1 MEGILITILM
11 FSVPILAAIIDKR
24 LRAARKAQP
33 QVHAEP
39 IIFEEEEE
47 PEEQEEAPRAIV
59 REPAVPVTAPVMPA
73 PAVKTVQAAPVVKA
87 APAAPAAPAAHHEDA
102 APIIRKKAVP
112 ESFPTA
118 EEIRG
123 DRRKLILYKEIM
135 TPKFDNE

>member
-39 IIFEEEEE
+39 IIFEEEEL
-47 PEEQEEAPRAIV
+47 EEQEEAPRAIV

-87 APAAPAAPAAHHEDA
+87 APAAPAAHHEDA
-102 APIIRKKAVP
+102 APIIREKAVP

>member
-39 IIFEEEEE
+39 IIFEEE

-87 APAAPAAPAAHHEDA
+87 APAAPAAHYEDA
-102 APIIRKKAVP
+102 APIIREKAVP
-112 ESFPTA
+112 ENFPTA

>member
-39 IIFEEEEE
+39 IIFEEEE

-102 APIIRKKAVP
+102 APIIREKAVS
-112 ESFPTA
+112 ENFPTA

>member
-39 IIFEEEEE
+39 IIFEEEE

-87 APAAPAAPAAHHEDA
+87 APAAPAAHHEDA
-102 APIIRKKAVP
+102 APIIREKAVP

>member
-73 PAVKTVQAAPVVKA
+73 PAVKTVQAAPVVKT
-87 APAAPAAPAAHHEDA
+87 APVAPAAHHEDA
-102 APIIRKKAVP
+102 APIIREKAVP

-118 EEIRG
+118 EEIRE

>member
-24 LRAARKAQP
+24 LKAARKAQP

-39 IIFEEEEE
+39 IIFEEE

-87 APAAPAAPAAHHEDA
+87 APAAPAAHHEDA
-102 APIIRKKAVP
+102 APIIREKAVP
-112 ESFPTA
+112 ENFPTA
-118 EEIRG
+118 EEIRE

>member
-24 LRAARKAQP
+24 LKAARKAQP

-87 APAAPAAPAAHHEDA
+87 APAAPAAHHEDA
-102 APIIRKKAVP
+102 APIIREKAVP
-112 ESFPTA
+112 ENFPTA

>member
-73 PAVKTVQAAPVVKA
+73 PAVKTVQAAPVVKT
-87 APAAPAAPAAHHEDA
+87 APAAPAAHHEDA

-118 EEIRG
+118 EEIRE

>member
-39 IIFEEEEE
+39 IIFEEEEL
-47 PEEQEEAPRAIV
+47 EEQEEAPRAIV
-59 REPAVPVTAPVMPA
+59 REPAVPVTAPVTPA

-87 APAAPAAPAAHHEDA
+87 APAAPAAHHEDA
-102 APIIRKKAVP
+102 APIIREKAVP
-112 ESFPTA
+112 ENFPTA

>member
-39 IIFEEEEE
+39 IIFEEEE

-73 PAVKTVQAAPVVKA
+73 PAVKTVQAAPVVK
-87 APAAPAAPAAHHEDA
+87 AAPAAPAAHHEDA

>member
-39 IIFEEEEE
+39 IIFEEE

-87 APAAPAAPAAHHEDA
+87 APTAPAAHREDA
-102 APIIRKKAVP
+102 APIIRKKTVP

>member
-87 APAAPAAPAAHHEDA
+87 APAAPAAQLENA
-102 APIIRKKAVP
+102 APMIREKAVP

-118 EEIRG
+118 EEIRE

>member
-87 APAAPAAPAAHHEDA
+87 APAAPTAHHEDA
-102 APIIRKKAVP
+102 APMIREKAVP

-118 EEIRG
+118 EEIRE

>member
-39 IIFEEEEE
+39 IIFEEEE

-87 APAAPAAPAAHHEDA
+87 APAAPAAHHEDA
-102 APIIRKKAVP
+102 APIIREKAVP
-112 ESFPTA
+112 ENFPTA

>member
-73 PAVKTVQAAPVVKA
+73 PAVKTVQAAP
-87 APAAPAAPAAHHEDA
+87 AAPAAHHEDA
-102 APIIRKKAVP
+102 APIIREKAVP
-112 ESFPTA
+112 ENFPTA

>member
-39 IIFEEEEE
+39 IIFEEEE
-47 PEEQEEAPRAIV
+47 PEEQEEAPRAIM

-87 APAAPAAPAAHHEDA
+87 APAAPAAHHEDA

-112 ESFPTA
+112 ENFPTA

>member
-87 APAAPAAPAAHHEDA
+87 APGAPAAHHEDA
-102 APIIRKKAVP
+102 APIIREKAVP
-112 ESFPTA
+112 ENFPTA

-135 TPKFDNE
+135 TPKFDND

>member
-39 IIFEEEEE
+39 VIFEEEE

-73 PAVKTVQAAPVVKA
+73 PAVKTVQAAPVVKT
-87 APAAPAAPAAHHEDA
+87 APAAPAAHHEDA
-102 APIIRKKAVP
+102 APIIREKAVP
-112 ESFPTA
+112 ENFPTA
-118 EEIRG
+118 EEIRE

>member
-47 PEEQEEAPRAIV
+47 PEDQEEAPRAIV
-59 REPAVPVTAPVMPA
+59 REPAAPVTAPVMPA

-87 APAAPAAPAAHHEDA
+87 APAAPAVHHEDA

>member
-59 REPAVPVTAPVMPA
+59 REPEVPVTAPVMPA
-73 PAVKTVQAAPVVKA
+73 PAVKTVQAAPVVK
-87 APAAPAAPAAHHEDA
+87 AAPAAPAAHHEDA

>member
-39 IIFEEEEE
+39 IIFEEEE

-59 REPAVPVTAPVMPA
+59 REQAVPVTAPVMPA

-87 APAAPAAPAAHHEDA
+87 APAAPAAHHEDA
-102 APIIRKKAVP
+102 APMIRKKAVP
-112 ESFPTA
+112 ENFPTA
-118 EEIRG
+118 EEIRE

>member
-1 MEGILITILM
+1 MV
-11 FSVPILAAIIDKR
+11 SVPILAAIIDKR

-87 APAAPAAPAAHHEDA
+87 APGAPAAHHEDA
-102 APIIRKKAVP
+102 APIIREKAVP
-112 ESFPTA
+112 ENFPTA

>member
-1 MEGILITILM
+1 MEGILITIMM

-39 IIFEEEEE
+39 IIFEEE

-87 APAAPAAPAAHHEDA
+87 APAAPTAQLENAAPM
-102 APIIRKKAVP
+102 IRKKAVP

-118 EEIRG
+118 EEIRE

>member
-24 LRAARKAQP
+24 LKAARKAQP

-87 APAAPAAPAAHHEDA
+87 APAAPAAHHEDA
-102 APIIRKKAVP
+102 APIIREKAVP

>member
-39 IIFEEEEE
+39 IIFEEEE

-87 APAAPAAPAAHHEDA
+87 APAAPVAHHEDA
-102 APIIRKKAVP
+102 APIIREKAVP

>member
-73 PAVKTVQAAPVVKA
+73 PAVKTFQAAPVVKA
-87 APAAPAAPAAHHEDA
+87 TPAAPAAHHEDA
-102 APIIRKKAVP
+102 APIIREKAVP
-112 ESFPTA
+112 ENFPTA

>member
-59 REPAVPVTAPVMPA
+59 REPAVPVTAPVMPV
-73 PAVKTVQAAPVVKA
+73 PAVKTVQAAPVVK
-87 APAAPAAPAAHHEDA
+87 AAPAAPAAHHEDA

-112 ESFPTA
+112 ENFPTA

>member
-39 IIFEEEEE
+39 IIFEEE

-87 APAAPAAPAAHHEDA
+87 APAAPAAHREDA

>member
-11 FSVPILAAIIDKR
+11 FSVTILAAIIDKR

-59 REPAVPVTAPVMPA
+59 REPAVPVAAPVMPA
-73 PAVKTVQAAPVVKA
+73 PAVKTVQAAPVVK
-87 APAAPAAPAAHHEDA
+87 AAPAAPAAHHEDA

>member
-87 APAAPAAPAAHHEDA
+87 APAAPAAHHEDA
-102 APIIRKKAVP
+102 APIIREKAVP
-112 ESFPTA
+112 ENFPTA
-118 EEIRG
+118 EEIRE

>member
-87 APAAPAAPAAHHEDA
+87 APAAPAAHHEDA
-102 APIIRKKAVP
+102 APIIREKAVP
-112 ESFPTA
+112 ENFPTA
-118 EEIRG
+118 EEIRW

>member
-47 PEEQEEAPRAIV
+47 EPEEQEEAPRAIV

-73 PAVKTVQAAPVVKA
+73 PAVKTVQAAPVVK
-87 APAAPAAPAAHHEDA
+87 AAPAAPAAHHEDA

>member
-87 APAAPAAPAAHHEDA
+87 APAAHHEDA

-112 ESFPTA
+112 ENFPTA

>member
-87 APAAPAAPAAHHEDA
+87 APAAPAAQLENA
-102 APIIRKKAVP
+102 APIIREKAVP
-112 ESFPTA
+112 ENFPTA

>member
-39 IIFEEEEE
+39 IIFEEE

-87 APAAPAAPAAHHEDA
+87 APAAPAAHYEDA
-102 APIIRKKAVP
+102 APIIREKAIP
-112 ESFPTA
+112 ENFPTA
-118 EEIRG
+118 EEMRG

>member
-39 IIFEEEEE
+39 IIFEEEEEE

-87 APAAPAAPAAHHEDA
+87 APAAPAAHHEDA
-102 APIIRKKAVP
+102 APIIREKAVP

>member
-73 PAVKTVQAAPVVKA
+73 PAVKTVQAAPV
-87 APAAPAAPAAHHEDA
+87 AHHEDA
-102 APIIRKKAVP
+102 APIIREKAVP

-118 EEIRG
+118 EEIRE

>member
-39 IIFEEEEE
+39 IIFEEEEEE

-87 APAAPAAPAAHHEDA
+87 APAAPAEHHEDA

-112 ESFPTA
+112 ENFPTA

>member
-39 IIFEEEEE
+39 IIFEEE

-87 APAAPAAPAAHHEDA
+87 APAAPAAQLENA
-102 APIIRKKAVP
+102 APMIRKKAVP
-112 ESFPTA
+112 ENFPTA
-118 EEIRG
+118 EEIRE

>member
-73 PAVKTVQAAPVVKA
+73 PAAKTVQAAPVVKA
-87 APAAPAAPAAHHEDA
+87 APAAPAAHHEDA
-102 APIIRKKAVP
+102 APIIREKAVP
-112 ESFPTA
+112 ENFPTA